1 MEKISTAEA
10 LSALTAKIVGE
21 ISALP
26 YVKTEITSIK
36 QGKGDPEELVVLLS
50 DLQIGHKS
58 PTTNAAIISK
68 RCANLASR
76 VLKIVSLH
84 RKAYPIKKLHVFV
97 LGDIVHNEAIGK
109 TVGLDEL
116 EMVLSDQMFKI
127 AVPVLERF
135 LLTLLPHFQEGI
147 EVYTIAG
154 NHGKLSKENA
164 DSSNMD
170 NVVYRF
176 LAERLRNYKEINFH
190 SAYDKFYQMVE
201 IMGWKFLLIH
211 GDQIKMTL
219 TLPFYGVT
227 TRAMRLQGAVGRFD
241 YLCLGHFHTANILN
255 WQDSEI
261 LMNGTFVSDDQWV
274 LQKLGMGT
282 SPKQLVFGI
291 HPNQGITFRYLVKLD

>member
-1 MEKISTAEA
+1 M
-10 LSALTAKIVGE
+10 AKIDVATAVDLIANKIVKEVG
-21 ISALP
+21 ALP
-26 YVKTEITSIK
+26 YVHVAV
-36 QGKGDPEELVVLLS
+36 QHHYGKGDEEEMVALVS

-58 PTTNAAIISK
+58 PSTNASIISD
-68 RCANLASR
+68 RLQNYASR
-76 VLKIVSLH
+76 IIKVASLH
-84 RKAYPIKKLHVFV
+84 RKAYPIRKLNVFL
-97 LGDIVHNEAIGK
+97 LGDIIHNEAVGK

-135 LLTLLPHFQEGI
+135 LTSLSPHFPAGLN
-147 EVYTIAG
+147 VWTIAG

-176 LAERLRNYKEINFH
+176 LIERLRNFQNIKFNTAFNQ
-190 SAYDKFYQMVE
+190 FYQMAT
-201 IMGWKFLLIH
+201 IMGWKFLLLH

-227 TRAMRLQGAVGRFD
+227 TRAMRLQGAIGKFD
-241 YLCLGHFHTANILN
+241 YLCMGHFHTANILN

-261 LMNGTFVSDDQWV
+261 IMNGTFVSDDQWV

-282 SPKQLVFGI
+282 SPKQVLFGV
-291 HPNQGITFRYLVKLD
+291 HPKQGITFRYLIKLDS